1 MLISDWVIALVL
13 LVYNS
18 LLVSHI
24 ESQSASFSGVNP
36 FLDLGESSIVNPV
49 QEIFEPKNSDFSEIF
64 LIFQA
69 KISHDLFWVLNSNN
83 VKKSLYI
90 RLSPEIFTFDT
101 CILSFL

>member
-18 LLVSHI
+18 LLVSNI

-64 LIFQA
+64 LIFQP
-69 KISHDLFWVLNSNN
+69 KISHDLFLGPQLKQC
-83 VKKSLYI
+83 KKIALY
-90 RLSPEIFTFDT
+90 SPFSGNIY
-101 CILSFL
+101 L